1 MAMRFSFHPGD
12 KLLWNSQPATFVQLV
27 KVPNADEEPLLLTD
41 CYVAAAWIRLSD
53 GTLTPVPLDQLR
65 PSE

>member
-1 MAMRFSFHPGD
+1 MAKRISFSPGD
-12 KLLWNSQPATFVQLV
+12 TLRWQSQMVTFVQMV
-27 KVPNADEEPLLLTD
+27 EVPNADEEPLVLRD

-53 GTLTPVPLDQLR
+53 GTLAPVPLDQLR